1 MVTFNLKMKKDIIIP
16 EVANVHIAAFQEWND
31 DFMENSWYAYLI
43 NDTDDLLEMAM
54 VVSRAYGLI
63 NGEERKTGTF
73 RHAFAKV
80 APRTAVKVEL
90 LENNVLQ
97 LNNEFL
103 LSYFSNGQL
112 FDKTFVFRTNSI
124 NEKATADL
132 PIINKRGVFT
142 N

>member
-1 MVTFNLKMKKDIIIP
+1 MKKDIIIP
-16 EVANVHIAAFQEWND
+16 KVEGVHIVAFQEWND
-31 DFMENSWYAYLI
+31 DFMENSWYAYLV
-43 NDTDDLLEMAM
+43 NDTDNLLEMAM

-80 APRTAVKVEL
+80 EPRTAVKVEL

-97 LNNEFL
+97 LNNEFM
-103 LSYFSNGQL
+103 LSYFANGQL
-112 FDKTFVFRTNSI
+112 FDKAFVFRTNSI
-124 NEKATADL
+124 NEKATFDL
-132 PIINKRGVFT
+132 PIINKRGVFA

>member
-1 MVTFNLKMKKDIIIP
+1 MKKDIIIP
-16 EVANVHIAAFQEWND
+16 TGTNVHIVAFQEWND

-80 APRTAVKVEL
+80 EPRTAVKVEL

-103 LSYFSNGQL
+103 LSYFANGQL

-124 NEKATADL
+124 NEKAGDDL
-132 PIINKRGVFT
+132 PIINKKGVFAS
-142 N
+142 